1 MRISALTL
9 AVASSAALVATAFAD
24 VPFQQLADFGRG
36 GSPIDVNAQG
46 VIVGAVRAADDSMS
60 VPVVW
65 DSPTAAPVALPTVNG
80 GSASAIN
87 SNGQIVGLENF
98 PVGAGAR
105 PVLWENGQAFI
116 LPDVGNGGYAYDINE
131 AGVIVGSVVTLAGDY
146 QACRWVNRKLELLPL
161 PEFSVPGDP
170 EQQVWS
176 FAQSI
181 NSAGV
186 ICGTIQGQLGTPS
199 LALRWT
205 DAGVSA
211 ITDQG
216 LETKGISIDNTGGIL
231 INGYFLDG
239 SSRGPAR
246 AGVDGSLSILPF
258 PSGLFGGAP
267 AVTMSRTGIAAG
279 YFYDFTEGTRIK
291 AVAWPNDQFTPL
303 ELPTGMK
310 YAFPLGV
317 GNNGLVF
324 GYITD
329 GVSGTS
335 VPGYWALDVGAA
347 SLTAG
352 NTGGTRGQAV
362 QLAAT
367 SMRATREN
375 AGFSVAVEVNGVF
388 AGRAITDANGVARL
402 AYTIPA
408 NASESQLSVRFVDEN
423 GAVANSVISVDD
435 GCVAADLDCDGVVS
449 GSDLGILLGQ
459 WGAAGSADLNGDG
472 IVNGTD
478 LGVLLGSWGR

>member
-1 MRISALTL
+1 
-9 AVASSAALVATAFAD
+9 
-24 VPFQQLADFGRG
+24 
-36 GSPIDVNAQG
+36 
-46 VIVGAVRAADDSMS
+46 
-60 VPVVW
+60 
-65 DSPTAAPVALPTVNG
+65 
-80 GSASAIN
+80 
-87 SNGQIVGLENF
+87 
-98 PVGAGAR
+98 
-105 PVLWENGQAFI
+105 
-116 LPDVGNGGYAYDINE
+116 
-131 AGVIVGSVVTLAGDY
+131 
-146 QACRWVNRKLELLPL
+146 
-161 PEFSVPGDP
+161 
-170 EQQVWS
+170 
-176 FAQSI
+176 
-181 NSAGV
+181 
-186 ICGTIQGQLGTPS
+186 
-199 LALRWT
+199 
-205 DAGVSA
+205 
-211 ITDQG
+211 
-216 LETKGISIDNTGGIL
+216 
-231 INGYFLDG
+231 
-239 SSRGPAR
+239 
-246 AGVDGSLSILPF
+246 
-258 PSGLFGGAP
+258 
-267 AVTMSRTGIAAG
+267 MSRTGIAAG

-335 VPGYWALDVGAA
+335 VPGYWALDVGTA

-352 NTGGTRGQAV
+352 NTGGTRGQSV

-388 AGRAITDANGVARL
+388 AGRAITDATGVARL

-423 GAVANSVISVDD
+423 GAVANSAISVDD
-435 GCVAADLDCDGVVS
+435 GCVAADLNCDGVVS

-478 LGVLLGSWGR
+478 LGVMLGSWGR